1 MKQDRF
7 SNLRLQGWFSFQRCY
22 KLRSAGDVSGYGS
35 SRFLET
41 KVQDRLKFQRQEGGA
56 RETRAESMGSDFD

>member
-1 MKQDRF
+1 MVLLVLF
-7 SNLRLQGWFSFQRCY
+7 PLGQRCY

-56 RETRAESMGSDFD
+56 RETKAESMGSDFD